1 MCTCQIDKNHK
12 RGRTLTTAK
21 QTKREEDNS
30 TMDHT
35 TTAWALRG
43 VYTKEEGQCHTAEQ
57 TKGEGD
63 DNSTMDHI
71 TTVWN

>member
-1 MCTCQIDKNHK
+1 
-12 RGRTLTTAK
+12 
-21 QTKREEDNS
+21 
-30 TMDHT
+30 MDHA
-35 TTAWALRG
+35 TTAWVLRG
-43 VYTKEEGQCHTAEQ
+43 VYTEEEGRCQTAEQ